1 MRNPFADSYRWSKRI
16 WAPNPFVVLLR
27 KAQTDL
33 AIRIWTV
40 LVPIRSKKPEKNGF
54 GPFSYKFFVC
64 IRVGHNSSVQV
75 ENNLLKN
82 SAQATTTGKRHAFAS
97 NHALR
102 YSRLGESMCANG
114 VAAGGL
120 VTRGRVALLVLVD
133 ENTRPEFYS
142 REKKQLEV
150 QLFPDSSFF
159 FKSRWAKNIHPFEQK
174 VVVYLVANIM

>member
-1 MRNPFADSYRWSKRI
+1 MKINRC
-16 WAPNPFVVLLR
+16 L
-27 KAQTDL
+27 
-33 AIRIWTV
+33 
-40 LVPIRSKKPEKNGF
+40 
-54 GPFSYKFFVC
+54 
-64 IRVGHNSSVQV
+64 NSSVQV

-142 REKKQLEV
+142 REKQQLEV
-150 QLFPDSSFF
+150 QLFPDSSF
-159 FKSRWAKNIHPFEQK
+159 FKSRWAKNIHPFERK